1 MLNQI
6 KQIRLNL
13 AISTVV
19 TLGLTGLQLY
29 NFGRFTR
36 IETDIIINKQD
47 MKFKFKDSKNRLD

>member
-6 KQIRLNL
+6 KQIKLNL

-19 TLGLTGLQLY
+19 ALGLTSMIQLY

-47 MKFKFKDSKNRLD
+47 VKFKFKDLDI